1 MNDFLV
7 GSSLRLGAVAM
18 AAVLLASCA
27 DNNNAANTM
36 NASAS
41 LAGTQSTTTNKAG
54 VTPLGDA
61 SLENKT
67 ERPSTDAQLL
77 VTGVRVGQHDGFN
90 RVVFDLEGTG
100 TPGWFVDYTATPS
113 QQGSGN
119 PIPYMGDIA
128 LNVNIDGVT
137 YPFEV
142 GKEDPNLGT
151 VPGAGGIVTEVKSV
165 GTFEGRAQFV
175 VGISGAKAPFSVSVL
190 KEPTRL
196 VVDIRKP

>member
-1 MNDFLV
+1 MNNFLV
-7 GSSLRLGAVAM
+7 ANRVRLGM
-18 AAVLLASCA
+18 LTCAALLLTSCA
-27 DNNNAANTM
+27 GDNTASTTM

-41 LAGTQSTTTNKAG
+41 LAGTQSTTTTKAG

-61 SLENKT
+61 TVDNKT
-67 ERPSTDAQLL
+67 ERPSSDALLL
-77 VTGVRVGQHDGFN
+77 VTGVRVAKHDGFD
-90 RVVFDLEGTG
+90 RIVFDLEGTG
-100 TPGWFVDYTATPS
+100 NPGWFVDYTSSPS

-119 PIPYMGDIA
+119 PIPFVGDIA

-151 VPGAGGIVTEVKSV
+151 IPGADGIVTEVKSV

-190 KEPTRL
+190 TEPTRL